1 MDDVSQMSANRA
13 AHPEIAIVIP
23 AFNEGDVIADVIR
36 DVRSV
41 CTYAIFVV
49 DDSSTDNTIEA
60 AESAGAIVV
69 PLASQLGGWGATK
82 TGLRYALRNG
92 VDTVIS
98 MDADGQHA
106 AESIPDLLRP
116 VLNDCADVVIGAC
129 PARGS
134 WMRKIAWRFMKK
146 VSGLR
151 LEDITSGF
159 RVYNYRAIKE
169 LASWRATLLDYQDVG
184 VLMLLQ
190 SKGLRILDEAVPM
203 LPRCNGKS
211 RIFRSWLIVGYYMS
225 QTLMLGVS
233 KRGTKA
239 GAHPGA
245 LERLS

>member
-1 MDDVSQMSANRA
+1 MTDVVQTSVEQA
-13 AHPEIAIVIP
+13 ASHKIAIVIP
-23 AFNEGDVIADVIR
+23 AFNEGDVIANVIR
-36 DVRSV
+36 DIRSV
-41 CTYAIFVV
+41 CSYDIFLV

-69 PLASQLGGWGATK
+69 PLASQLGAWGATQ

-98 MDADGQHA
+98 MDADGQHEA
-106 AESIPDLLRP
+106 QSIPGLLEP
-116 VLNDCADVVIGAC
+116 VLNDRADVVIGAC
-129 PARGS
+129 PQRGS
-134 WMRKIAWRFMKK
+134 LMRKIAWRLMKQA
-146 VSGLR
+146 SGLR

-190 SKGLRILDEAVPM
+190 SKGLRILDKPVPM

-211 RIFRSWLIVGYYMS
+211 RIFHSWLIVGYYMS
-225 QTLMLGVS
+225 QTLILGVS
-233 KRGTKA
+233 KRRIKSNQ
-239 GAHPGA
+239 HPVTA
-245 LERLS
+245 SSLP